1 MQYIKHYYVDDDH
14 NTFCCEVTPEPKYKR
29 HPWKEYAGLDVKV
42 WLTDSDNVDVCL
54 AELPDTTPVST
65 LVDSDCGKNQI
76 QVLTEAEYNS
86 VATPY
91 FEAQTLSG
99 EAQAGKTSMVMKQP
113 QKQKKLLLLQ
123 KFPKQRLPFVLSDL
137 TPETKY
143 LIISKSSTSL

>member
-29 HPWKEYAGLDVKV
+29 DPWKEYAGLDVKV

-76 QVLTEAEYNS
+76 KVLTEAEYNS

-99 EAQAGKTSMVMKQP
+99 EAQQARQDGDEATAEAK
-113 QKQKKLLLLQ
+113 
-123 KFPKQRLPFVLSDL
+123 
-137 TPETKY
+137 ETAATAK
-143 LIISKSSTSL
+143 ISEATTAIRAL